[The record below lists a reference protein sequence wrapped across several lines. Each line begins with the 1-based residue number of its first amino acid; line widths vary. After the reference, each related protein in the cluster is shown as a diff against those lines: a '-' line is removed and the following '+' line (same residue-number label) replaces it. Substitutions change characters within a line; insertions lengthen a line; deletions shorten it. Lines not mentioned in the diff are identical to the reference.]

1 MTATKTRQFVVTVE
15 VPPGVSVEEMEGYI
29 EEAVAVWK
37 GGGAP
42 ESPLFGLKG
51 DTVRVARLSRSAV
64 GRVCSFAAGKV
75 REGLANGSLGRHWRG
90 VLHKLSRG
98 TA

>member
-1 MTATKTRQFVVTVE
+1 MTATKARQFVVTVE
-15 VPPGVSVEEMEGYI
+15 VPPGVSIEEMEGYI
-29 EEAVAVWK
+29 ETAVACWK
-37 GGGAP
+37 GGGDP
-42 ESPLFGLKG
+42 ESAIYDLKG

-75 REGLANGSLGRHWRG
+75 REGLANGSLGGHWRE

-98 TA
+98 AT